1 MNRSIIDVLNYAEL
15 FFCLIAL
22 AALVYRK
29 QLSNYRYLA
38 ALLSV
43 HALTGVILIP
53 LLVMISKRLEMHVS
67 SHVYYFSYWYVYSLG
82 NAIEAVLGFAI
93 IYSMFRMAM
102 APLKGIQSLG
112 MLIFRWAI
120 SISLA
125 VSFGSALMPHN
136 LTGTKFFVSLA
147 VELQRM
153 QSIMTL
159 CLLLFV
165 CFAIHPLGLSYRSR
179 IFGVSLG
186 LSIKATAYLVIS
198 AWTSIY
204 GSKHL
209 YSANNIVGGVVTC
222 LIFVLWTAYFILPEP
237 KRRIITLPTTSPF
250 LRWNQISQVLGDE
263 PGFVAIA
270 GIPPELFAP
279 AEIEIMRRAS
289 LKMTDN
295 PPVQQSQSA

>member
-1 MNRSIIDVLNYAEL
+1 MNRYIIDVLNYAEL
-15 FFCLIAL
+15 VFCLIAL

-43 HALTGVILIP
+43 HALTGVILMP
-53 LLVMISKRLEMHVS
+53 LLLMISKRLEMHVS
-67 SHVYYFSYWYVYSLG
+67 SHVYYHTYWYVFSLG
-82 NAIEAVLGFAI
+82 NAIEAALGFAI

-102 APLKGIQSLG
+102 APLKGVQSLG

-125 VSFGSALMPHN
+125 VSFGSALLPHN
-136 LTGTKFFVSLA
+136 ITGIKFLVSLA
-147 VELQRM
+147 VEMQRT

-198 AWTSIY
+198 AWTSTY
-204 GSKHL
+204 GTKHL
-209 YSANNIVGGVVTC
+209 YSANNIAGGIVTC
-222 LIFVLWTAYFILPEP
+222 LIFVLWTAYFIVPEP

-263 PGFVAIA
+263 PGFVAI
-270 GIPPELFAP
+270 GGVPPELFAP
-279 AEIEIMRRAS
+279 AELEIMHRAS
-289 LKMTDN
+289 RQMADN
-295 PPVQQSQSA
+295 PLLQKSQSA